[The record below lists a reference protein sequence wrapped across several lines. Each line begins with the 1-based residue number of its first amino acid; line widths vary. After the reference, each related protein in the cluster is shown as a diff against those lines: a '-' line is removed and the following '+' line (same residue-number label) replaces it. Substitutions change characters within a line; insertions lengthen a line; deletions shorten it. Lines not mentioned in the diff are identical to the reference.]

1 MSASY
6 KPTGL
11 ISRLLLFCLTVF
23 GAASILSMIYYKP
36 LFSGWTYSTS
46 LKDKQLFLTTVVSY
60 ISDTYF
66 YFFGIFGFVVAL
78 LFTLIHFMFLLQRT
92 RTGFSWIAWGA
103 FIMGMAVF
111 FFGLGII
118 YTVIFGADQVYKTI
132 FPAGGILAEMVNY
145 LTHNPILLSIMG
157 LALVALGAFT
167 SYYSQLTVTIKE
179 YFSYLKG
186 EDLSALELERF
197 DRNVVNSQILAEA
210 IAQQR
215 ERLERGEED
224 NLKVYFLPGHETSRL
239 LKITEREL
247 HHLEDLVAGYSN
259 ASELSPA
266 QHQTKLILE
275 RMLEHKQADYAS
287 LYRSIASQSLWFAF
301 WDKIKKLAGKKK
313 ITRHIHNP
321 ISLSNV
327 TVTKEQA
334 DVFGGE
340 SVAVAGMSGVAAD
353 YLSDEADLSMQDDL
367 ARLDQMDLGAMIDL
381 NIDTDPQPAPVA
393 TPAVQPTPAPQA
405 EAAQPAFSYKA
416 TTATDN
422 LDLVQAAP
430 ATQATP
436 VVTATPVATPSVAEP
451 AMPEV
456 ELDPLAAQQ
465 LSLDDISF
473 DDLGSLEQNDLG
485 NLSFA
490 EPSFKGPSASPAT
503 PAKPAPQKGRS
514 KPSEKAEKGVL
525 GGLFGSSKAKSKA
538 KTAAPVSA
546 EELEQAT
553 GYAASAPSAAPVAQP
568 EPAPAAPETLT
579 AEQIQA
585 HEEIQEM
592 FANPFMANMNKQ
604 AQAMVEEAHALP
616 TTEAEVATP
625 VATPVASVATPTPV
639 VAEPVAT
646 PSFATAEVAS
656 EPVATP
662 AVAPP
667 VPAVATPEPQP
678 VTVADFDLGTDSVAM
693 DDFDLGATATVADF
707 DLGNEPAPTTLATAE
722 PVVSSS
728 FDPEPVMATPA
739 APVATP
745 VAAVSEPE
753 VEEEYAEEYAEEDEF
768 DVAAIAAEFNTTL
781 KEARIREQEEMLAE
795 REIIYEDPTL
805 KPAPKATDKDVL
817 MSRVFASG
825 NTSTSNRSKRV
836 DYQTDLTRA
845 SNAQSV
851 FGSEE
856 VSEIAQRREQ
866 YQAALEQ
873 QQQAEQQAQLEAE
886 RAEERRR
893 AEQAAQ
899 EAALRARRE
908 ELLRAQ
914 QAAER
919 QAQLTQARLHEQEQQ
934 RLAMEESIAKAQAEA
949 ELRAKQLRE
958 QEERQRE
965 LALQEQQAREQAAL
979 LAQQQRLAQEQT
991 AQLEAQRQQQ
1001 AALAQQQAQEL
1012 AQQQAQQQALLM
1024 AQQQAAQAAQAQAST
1039 PMASPIT
1046 SLKPNPT
1053 PSRQI
1058 AGLGAIGVGAV
1069 RKGRQ
1074 AAPAQPQEAQ
1084 AETSTTNSG
1093 DLISQ
1098 VFNRNNDNS

>member
-66 YFFGIFGFVVAL
+66 YFFGVFGFVVAL

-111 FFGLGII
+111 FFGLGIL

-145 LTHNPILLSIMG
+145 LTHNVIILAIMG

-167 SYYSQLTVTIKE
+167 SYYSQLTITIKE
-179 YFSYLKG
+179 YFSYLRG

-224 NLKVYFLPGHETSRL
+224 NLKVYFLPGHQTSRL

-247 HHLEDLVAGYSN
+247 HHLEDLVAGYTN
-259 ASELSPA
+259 AGELSPS
-266 QHQTKLILE
+266 QYQTKLILE

-321 ISLSNV
+321 ISLTNV

-340 SVAVAGMSGVAAD
+340 AVAVAGMSGVVSD

-367 ARLDQMDLGAMIDL
+367 ARLDQMDLGSMIDL
-381 NIDTDPQPAPVA
+381 NLDTDPQPTTSAQPVVST
-393 TPAVQPTPAPQA
+393 TPASQTEV
-405 EAAQPAFSYKA
+405 AQPAFSYKA

-422 LDLVQAAP
+422 LELVQSTPAPSAAP
-430 ATQATP
+430 TP
-436 VVTATPVATPSVAEP
+436 EVAPIVSVAEP
-451 AMPEV
+451 AIPEV
-456 ELDPLAAQQ
+456 ELDPLVAQQ
-465 LSLDDISF
+465 ISLDEISF
-473 DDLGSLEQNDLG
+473 DDLGAFEQNDLG

-490 EPSFKGPSASPAT
+490 EPSFKGPSVAT
-503 PAKPAPQKGRS
+503 PKPAPQKGRS
-514 KPSEKAEKGVL
+514 KPSDKAEKSVL
-525 GGLFGSSKAKSKA
+525 GGLFGSSKAKA
-538 KTAAPVSA
+538 KPAAPVSA

-553 GYAASAPSAAPVAQP
+553 GYAVSTPYATPAVAQP
-568 EPAPAAPETLT
+568 APTEPEVLT

-604 AQAMVEEAHALP
+604 AQAMVEEAHAINKS
-616 TTEAEVATP
+616 EASSPRTMP
-625 VATPVASVATPTPV
+625 
-639 VAEPVAT
+639 
-646 PSFATAEVAS
+646 
-656 EPVATP
+656 TP
-662 AVAPP
+662 AVAESSACP
-667 VPAVATPEPQP
+667 VVATESTTPAPAVVMPEVVTPMAQP
-678 VTVADFDLGTDSVAM
+678 SMTTEFDLGDASVIMEDFDLGSSVQAS
-693 DDFDLGATATVADF
+693 DFDLGSESAIAIPANEEAAIEVQVTTPNTTPTSVASSVSVSQAALAETEIVETVESQD
-707 DLGNEPAPTTLATAE
+707 E
-722 PVVSSS
+722 
-728 FDPEPVMATPA
+728 
-739 APVATP
+739 VA
-745 VAAVSEPE
+745 
-753 VEEEYAEEYAEEDEF
+753 DEF

-781 KEARIREQEEMLAE
+781 KEARIREQEELLAE

-825 NTSTSNRSKRV
+825 NTSSSSRAKRI
-836 DYQTDLTRA
+836 DYQADLTRA

-866 YQAALEQ
+866 YQAVLEQ

-893 AEQAAQ
+893 AEQVAQ

-914 QAAER
+914 QDAER
-919 QAQLTQARLHEQEQQ
+919 QAQLTQARLLEQEQQ
-934 RLAMEESIAKAQAEA
+934 RIAMEESIAKAQAEA
-949 ELRAKQLRE
+949 ELRAQQLRQ
-958 QEERQRE
+958 QELQQRE
-965 LALQEQQAREQAAL
+965 LELQEQQARAQAVL
-979 LAQQQRLAQEQT
+979 LAQQQRLAQEQAAKLEAQRQQQLLVQQQEQRAAQEQA
-991 AQLEAQRQQQ
+991 AQLEAQRQQL
-1001 AALAQQQAQEL
+1001 LAQQAQE
-1012 AQQQAQQQALLM
+1012 QIQQQALLM
-1024 AQQQAAQAAQAQAST
+1024 AQQQVVQATAMASEQ
-1039 PMASPIT
+1039 MASPIT

-1058 AGLGAIGVGAV
+1058 TGLGTLGVGAV

-1074 AAPAQPQEAQ
+1074 VAPAQPQEAQ
-1084 AETSTTNSG
+1084 AENSPNTG

-1098 VFNRNNDNS
+1098 VFNRNNENN